1 MKTRLKISPVHS
13 VRLRVLMLVA
23 TLMVVTISLLLRYT
37 LQQFEAA
44 TTFELEQEG
53 ILLSNA
59 LEAAIIPLAETA
71 NISGLQTH
79 IDRLVAI
86 RDRHDIEI
94 NIMLLEGDQSA
105 VVASN
110 VPDNIEET
118 SPEEHT
124 NLVASLNERR
134 SVVFIEYDVI
144 DEEDDDSSEPT
155 PAQVQPDFYPANSQ
169 RFLNITTP
177 LIANEHGLGSINV
190 KLSLARLDQELT
202 AIRWTLLAAGLV
214 ALLLVM
220 GGLVLLLNGQIFNP
234 LQRMA
239 EKMQY
244 IAAGDL
250 SQRIAQPGPL
260 NEISWVA
267 HTFDR
272 MIDKLQTAFNREKQF
287 TADISHELRTPL
299 TALKGLISL
308 TLTRP
313 RTPAEHERTL
323 KKLEKEVDRLA
334 RLSNDL
340 LFLARLE
347 QGQLRPHLEA
357 QDFSN
362 LLGAIVDQMQPLAK
376 EKGITLDEQIPPG
389 LTLEGDADHLIRLF
403 INIIDNA
410 IKYTPSGGQ
419 VKVWAERQG
428 QAIVTTIAD
437 TGPGIPPE
445 HLALLFDRFYRVEA
459 DRSRTSGGAGL
470 GLAIA
475 HEIARAHQGT
485 IEVESILGQGSTFAV
500 QLPASRL
507 G

>member
-1 MKTRLKISPVHS
+1 
-13 VRLRVLMLVA
+13 
-23 TLMVVTISLLLRYT
+23 
-37 LQQFEAA
+37 
-44 TTFELEQEG
+44 
-53 ILLSNA
+53 
-59 LEAAIIPLAETA
+59 
-71 NISGLQTH
+71 
-79 IDRLVAI
+79 
-86 RDRHDIEI
+86 
-94 NIMLLEGDQSA
+94 
-105 VVASN
+105 
-110 VPDNIEET
+110 
-118 SPEEHT
+118 
-124 NLVASLNERR
+124 
-134 SVVFIEYDVI
+134 
-144 DEEDDDSSEPT
+144 
-155 PAQVQPDFYPANSQ
+155 
-169 RFLNITTP
+169 
-177 LIANEHGLGSINV
+177 
-190 KLSLARLDQELT
+190 
-202 AIRWTLLAAGLV
+202 
-214 ALLLVM
+214 
-220 GGLVLLLNGQIFNP
+220 
-234 LQRMA
+234 
-239 EKMQY
+239 
-244 IAAGDL
+244 
-250 SQRIAQPGPL
+250 
-260 NEISWVA
+260 
-267 HTFDR
+267 